1 MRVVF
6 LGNAPGYSE
15 HFAEALV
22 RRSTADQPSAT
33 LVVIVCPQRQVS
45 RRLGKH
51 FGLVVRCMLAVE
63 RRFGQGIYRR
73 LFGRRGGVYLVMR
86 RLAEQCGVLGM
97 FPESVDAVLDEIVAL
112 RPDLC
117 IVAGLNRIL
126 KAKAIERLP
135 PIFNIHPS
143 LLPAYRG
150 GTPEFWHLADGVE
163 QGGVT
168 LHRIDPGI
176 DTGPIVMQRSF
187 PIPPWIDIDEL
198 GVLNVQAGLALLD
211 EFLDGLPETAQH
223 SVAQSDQGFYRPFP
237 GPLERIAPFDGGA
250 DAVFNRHR
258 AYGWPSALIVH
269 VEPADWQG
277 GVALGTVEPT
287 ATTRIL
293 RLFDPVPF
301 AQGSADPPGL
311 LRATG
316 SGGATLACKTGT
328 VLFRRV
334 QLE

>member
-6 LGNAPGYSE
+6 LGNAHGYSE
-15 HFAEALV
+15 HFAEALA
-22 RRSTADQPSAT
+22 RSSTKGQPSVT
-33 LVVIVCPQRQVS
+33 LVGIVCPQRQVS
-45 RRLGKH
+45 RRLGKYFH
-51 FGLVVRCMLAVE
+51 LVVRSMLVLQRA
-63 RRFGQGIYRR
+63 FGHDIYQR
-73 LFGRRGGVYLVMR
+73 LLGRRGGVYLVMR
-86 RLAEQCGVLGM
+86 HIAERCGVPAL
-97 FPESVDAVLDEIVAL
+97 FPASLDAVLDEIVAL

-150 GTPEFWHLADGVE
+150 GTPEFWHLVDGAE
-163 QGGVT
+163 HGGVT

-187 PIPPWIDIDEL
+187 PIPPWVDIEEL
-198 GVLNVQAGLALLD
+198 GVLNVRAGLALLD
-211 EFLDGLPETAQH
+211 EFLDGLPETARH
-223 SVAQSDQGFYRPFP
+223 SVAQSNEGFYRPFP
-237 GPLERIAPFDGGA
+237 SPLEQLAPFNAGA

-258 AYGWPSALIVH
+258 AYGWATALTIY
-269 VEPADWQG
+269 VEPADWRI
-277 GVALGTVEPT
+277 GVAHGVVEPT

-301 AQGSADPPGL
+301 TQDTDDPPGL
-311 LRATG
+311 LRATR
-316 SGGATLACKTGT
+316 SGGATLACKMGT